1 MEKTIEEKRAA
12 VLAYCKE
19 VCKGKY
25 VDVHIP
31 TINVGIE
38 EKDLSYWFWTT
49 DNEGNRAGGLM
60 GTLSTSMHTVLENP
74 FIERMYRL
82 FGLQTRDAVAKE
94 NAIAEEYLERLKT
107 ERDQT
112 RETEAA
118 YLEFK
123 KQHEAKMEQLCRE
136 VDAEREKSAA
146 LMEALESIKQH
157 ATNVREDRGEVDDDL
172 DSDLAGMIETAR
184 VALEAHKK
192 GGANG

>member
-49 DNEGNRAGGLM
+49 DDQGNRAGGLM

-123 KQHEAKMEQLCRE
+123 KQHEAKMESLCRE

-157 ATNVREDRGEVDDDL
+157 AKNVRESRGYIDDDL
-172 DSDLAGMIETAR
+172 DSDLAGMIETAS
-184 VALEAHKK
+184 VALEAHMK
-192 GGANG
+192 GDEQG